1 GIQISRNFLK
11 EDRLQLRVGATN
23 PIGSSRYRWSAETI
37 NGDYTGYSSSLIDGH
52 RSFNIAISYRL
63 GSLKSS
69 VKKVDNGITNDDLE
83 GRKQ

>member
-1 GIQISRNFLK
+1 M
-11 EDRLQLRVGATN
+11 
-23 PIGSSRYRWSAETI
+23 SAETI
-37 NGDYTGYSSSLIDGH
+37 NGDYTGYSSSLIDGR

-63 GSLKSS
+63 GSLNSS